1 MPLPTCIDMNRL
13 PAITGWHWV
22 KEGFAIFRKQPM
34 ALSALFLSYL
44 FMMIAIGIIPVLG
57 QMLPLVLLPVFSLAF
72 LRASAQVKADERVK
86 PALLFAAFHS
96 PAIKRL
102 LLLGVVQLASTILI
116 LAVSALIDGGVFW
129 KVISGQTQLD
139 ATILSTTN
147 MPLALIISA
156 LLYVPATMAFWYAA
170 PLVAWHDMGIGKAL
184 FFSFFAMQRQ
194 TRAFL
199 VYSLGWAVVGVLLPT
214 LVSLLLALAL
224 NSASLIVALMMPLS
238 LLLTVVLYC
247 SFYITYTDVFGTDAL
262 TPKID
267 LDV

>member
-1 MPLPTCIDMNRL
+1 MNRL

-44 FMMIAIGIIPVLG
+44 FMMIAIGIVPVLG

-72 LRASAQVKADERVK
+72 LRASAQVSADIRVT
-86 PALLFAAFHS
+86 PALLFAAFRS
-96 PAIKRL
+96 PALKRL
-102 LLLGVVQLASTILI
+102 LLLGVVQLAVTMAI

-129 KVISGQTQLD
+129 KVISGQTPLD
-139 ATILSTTN
+139 AAVLATTN
-147 MPLALIISA
+147 MPLALIVSA

-170 PLVAWHDMGIGKAL
+170 PLVAWHEMGIGKGM

-199 VYSLGWAVVGVLLPT
+199 VYSIGWAIVGVILPT
-214 LVSLLLALAL
+214 MASLLLALVF
-224 NSASLIVALMMPLS
+224 NSAGMIVAMMMPLS
-238 LLLTVVLYC
+238 LLLTVVLYS
-247 SFYITYTDVFGTDAL
+247 SFYITYTDVFGTEAL